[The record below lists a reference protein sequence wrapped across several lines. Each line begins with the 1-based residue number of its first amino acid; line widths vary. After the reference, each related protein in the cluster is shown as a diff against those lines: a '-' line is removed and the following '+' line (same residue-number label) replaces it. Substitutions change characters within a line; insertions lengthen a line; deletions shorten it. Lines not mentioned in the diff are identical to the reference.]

1 MRFNEH
7 SEKIRRRG
15 MLFEHPSQLIVH
27 LFNQYSST
35 MSINWLYSVRLIV
48 YTVRLFPEKQIGKMV
63 PPSLFWLGKNL
74 ESPLFRHNEIFPH
87 FWAVRFFSSLWDLF
101 TEKNFRI
108 CFSENCFLS
117 FPVGKKRFSNIM
129 SIFLLVFSGT
139 VSLVNFC
146 IYN

>member
-1 MRFNEH
+1 
-7 SEKIRRRG
+7 
-15 MLFEHPSQLIVH
+15 
-27 LFNQYSST
+27 

-48 YTVRLFPEKQIGKMV
+48 CTVRLFPEKQIGKMV

-74 ESPLFRHNEIFPH
+74 ESPRFRHNETFPH
-87 FWAVRFFSSLWDLF
+87 FLGSSVYFVAVRSFYKEKFLNLFFRKLFFIISSWED
-101 TEKNFRI
+101 
-108 CFSENCFLS
+108 
-117 FPVGKKRFSNIM
+117 RFSNIM